1 MQGVAGGGTGLRFT
15 GKLHDWNQ
23 ERGFGFIRPLEGGED
38 LFVHASALPSPRPQ
52 PEEVLTFEVALNR
65 EGKKKAVE
73 VRRQATEAS
82 GLAADRQRSV
92 RPAARP
98 YEPNGP
104 TGGVRGTGIIGT
116 IAGLAILCAVSWYGY
131 REKFSFSAPAPQEVE
146 AAQGRGAQKVLDTGR
161 FRCDGRT
168 MCSQMSSCEEAT
180 YFLKNCPGV
189 KMDGNN
195 DGIPCE
201 RQWCR

>member
-1 MQGVAGGGTGLRFT
+1 MRFT

-38 LFVHASALPSPRPQ
+38 LFVHASALPSPRPG

-65 EGKKKAVE
+65 EGKKKAVD
-73 VRRQATEAS
+73 VRRQATESA
-82 GLAADRQRSV
+82 GLAADRMRSA
-92 RPAARP
+92 RPAARD

-104 TGGVRGTGIIGT
+104 MGGVRGSGIVGT

-131 REKFSFSAPAPQEVE
+131 RERHFFLAPAPQASE
-146 AAQGRGAQKVLDTGR
+146 APQGEAPQGRAARAVLDTGR

-168 MCSQMSSCEEAT
+168 MCSQMTSCEEAT

>member
-52 PEEVLTFEVALNR
+52 PQEVLTFEVALNR
-65 EGKKKAVE
+65 EGKKKAVD
-73 VRRQATEAS
+73 VRRQATEAA
-82 GLAADRQRSV
+82 GLSADRLRSA
-92 RPAARP
+92 RPAARG
-98 YEPNGP
+98 YEPNEP
-104 TGGVRGTGIIGT
+104 TGGMRGSGIIGT
-116 IAGLAILCAVSWYGY
+116 IAGLAILCAVSWYAY
-131 REKFSFSAPAPQEVE
+131 RERFFFPAPAPQASE
-146 AAQGRGAQKVLDTGR
+146 AAQGRAPQAVLDTGR